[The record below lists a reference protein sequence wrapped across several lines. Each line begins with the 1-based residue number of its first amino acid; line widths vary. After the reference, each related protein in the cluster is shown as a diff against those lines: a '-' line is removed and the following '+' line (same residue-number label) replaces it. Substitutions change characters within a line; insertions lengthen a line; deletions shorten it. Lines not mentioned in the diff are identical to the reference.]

1 MFKDNFKGTKKM
13 KLNHEFITFPDN
25 QIHSKFNVAEAFQY
39 VPVKDRKVAIDCRI
53 TSSNELM
60 NLLYFTDVLRHNRV
74 KDINLNIWYLM
85 AARMDRRISDDE
97 PYSLKVVAD
106 ILNSQNYNEVN
117 VFFPHSK
124 TSLDLINNS
133 YEMMDVQVK
142 FYQDAIDNFSGGD
155 MISLVLPDEG
165 AVKRFYQSFYQR
177 LSGSFNVVECQKKRE
192 MSTGKLS
199 GFKVVSGEVYANC
212 LILDDLCDGG
222 GTFVGLAQVLTSS
235 GAKDIG
241 LCVPH
246 GIFSKG
252 TKLVGIDEI
261 YTTNSFKDWE
271 TVSTDNF
278 NCWRIF

>member
-1 MFKDNFKGTKKM
+1 MNI
-13 KLNHEFITFPDN
+13 KLKHDFITFPDG
-25 QIHSKFNVAEAFQY
+25 QIHSNFDFLVYSDEWRYRIANTAQEAIS
-39 VPVKDRKVAIDCRI
+39 VHCRI
-53 TSSNELM
+53 TTANELL
-60 NLLYFTDVLRHNRV
+60 NLLYLTDVLKNKKVH
-74 KDINLNIWYLM
+74 KINLHIWYLM
-85 AARMDRRISDDE
+85 AARMDRRISDYE

-106 ILNSQNYNEVN
+106 ILNAQNYSEVN
-117 VFFPHSK
+117 IFFPHSK

-133 YEMMDVQVK
+133 YEMMKKQVK
-142 FYQDAIDNFSGGD
+142 FYQDAIDNFSAGD

-165 AVKRFYQSFYQR
+165 AVKRFYQSFYHQ
-177 LSGSFNVVECQKKRE
+177 LKGSFNIVECQKKRE

-199 GFKVVSGEVYANC
+199 GFKVVSGDVYARS

-222 GTFVGLAQVLTSS
+222 GTFVGLGEVLLNN
-235 GAKDIG
+235 GAKELG

-252 TKLVGIDEI
+252 TKLAGIDKI